1 VNKNKNKLSTEMK
14 LRNKSPQARDMHAHN
29 LIIEFLA
36 RNPNGVTVKQIVD
49 KTGLS
54 RVTVARHLERL
65 VALRNARKRDFG
77 YVSLYYKEG
86 FFSEETSERDVFA
99 NDTSFTFQL
108 VSRGA
113 EGNFI
118 YVQEK
123 QLGDFREEK
132 VTGGIMVNSK
142 DALKFSKMFHTFAMK
157 VAEIESRK

>member
-1 VNKNKNKLSTEMK
+1 MR
-14 LRNKSPQARDMHAHN
+14 LRNKNPHARDLQAHN
-29 LIIEFLA
+29 LIVEFLD
-36 RNPNGVTVKQIVD
+36 RNPNGATVKQIVD

-54 RVTVARHLERL
+54 RVTVAKHLERL

-86 FFSEETSERDVFA
+86 FLNAETSEGDIFS

-132 VTGGIMVNSK
+132 VTGGIMVNTK

-157 VAEIESRK
+157 VTEVESRK